1 MISNS
6 KMEDEL
12 VYCSKCNTQVLQDNL
27 KSHEEGCKQTRQLPV
42 VGKCSYCQKPYK
54 RKKALEDH
62 EIKCK
67 KKIIPKEKCK
77 KPRRSKIHQ
86 LIRKRVWETH
96 IGQKTRSLCFCCFDQ
111 VITPFTYCNT
121 FQAGH
126 IVSYANGGKDIID
139 NLLPICRDCNM
150 NMSDENWD
158 DYVERHLHLFRS
170 NQIRN
175 RILIAKEAAAMGVLW
190 LLNKQLKNDIR
201 YKRIILKQRDI
212 IRAFMM
218 RQQTIQHQ

>member
-27 KSHEEGCKQTRQLPV
+27 KSHEEGCKQTRHLPV

-67 KKIIPKEKCK
+67 KETIPKEKKKYK
-77 KPRRSKIHQ
+77 KPRRIGIDAGLRIK
-86 LIRKRVWETH
+86 VWEKYV
-96 IGQKTRSLCFCCFDQ
+96 GQKTRSKCFCCHSMQ
-111 VITPFTYCNT
+111 ITPFTRCST

-126 IVSYANGGKDIID
+126 IISHANGGKASID
-139 NLLPICRDCNM
+139 NLLPICRDCNE
-150 NMSDENWD
+150 NMSAVNWD
-158 DYVERHLHLFRS
+158 DYIAMHPDLPYRIFGANPPAKVIWATTIIQSLVRMWIERNNPDSYWRVRWRELFH
-170 NQIRN
+170 N
-175 RILIAKEAAAMGVLW
+175 
-190 LLNKQLKNDIR
+190 
-201 YKRIILKQRDI
+201 
-212 IRAFMM
+212 
-218 RQQTIQHQ
+218 

>member
-67 KKIIPKEKCK
+67 KRPKKQNKNCK
-77 KPRRSKIHQ
+77 KPRR
-86 LIRKRVWETH
+86 IRIDAGLRIKVWEKY
-96 IGQKTRSLCFCCFDQ
+96 IGQKTRSKCFCCYNK
-111 VITPFTYCNT
+111 VITPFSNCNT

-126 IVSYANGGKDIID
+126 IISHANGGKATID

-150 NMSDENWD
+150 NMSAVNWN
-158 DYVERHLHLFRS
+158 DYVERHTHLFRS
-170 NQIRN
+170 NEIRN
-175 RILIAKEAAAMGVLW
+175 RILIPKEAASMGVLW

-201 YKRIILKQRDI
+201 YKRIILKQRYI
-212 IRAFMM
+212 IRAFMR
-218 RQQTIQHQ
+218 RQ